1 MSTAQSMK
9 EAVSH
14 VHYET
19 AAYSRAKL
27 AQDQLENYKTTKA
40 TEQAQQSALVRRL
53 IECGDCD

>member
-9 EAVSH
+9 EAVAFAQ
-14 VHYET
+14 YELAT
-19 AAYSRAKL
+19 HSRAKL